1 MGVHTTFVRS
11 VDLDEWT
18 QRQIDA
24 MRLGGNA
31 NCGAYLR
38 KHGFSD
44 MHGKVEKKYK
54 SKASQAYRAEL
65 AKLVEAQAAK
75 RGEMTNATATDE
87 SNLLLENLSVA
98 DQKEQQDL
106 ARQTIAAAASAAKT
120 SAPVLPTAK
129 LASQL
134 PGAKGRLATPPSSG
148 NGPKLVLR
156 KLSSG
161 ASSTTSAGKNLLK
174 KKKPTST
181 VAKLRVNKLSTT
193 ANDDAG
199 FDDIDATPP
208 PEEPKVEAP
217 PVPAPVVVPVVPPPV
232 ASPKPPVSP
241 ASAPPK
247 AATMDE
253 SMAKLKAMNN
263 DFFAGM

>member
-31 NCGAYLR
+31 NCRTYFR
-38 KHGFSD
+38 KHGVTD
-44 MHGKVEKKYK
+44 MHGNIEKKYN
-54 SKASQAYRAEL
+54 SKAAKAYRVEL
-65 AKLVEAQAAK
+65 SKLVDAQAAQ
-75 RGEMTNATATDE
+75 RGEVVEGSAAAEDAGNALQ
-87 SNLLLENLSVA
+87 NLNLSEE
-98 DQKEQQDL
+98 QEQQL
-106 ARQTIAAAASAAKT
+106 QARQAIAAAKNAI
-120 SAPVLPTAK
+120 PVQPKAK

-134 PGAKGRLATPPSSG
+134 PGAGKLATPPNSG

-161 ASSTTSAGKNLLK
+161 ASSASSTGKNLLK
-174 KKKPTST
+174 KKKPTSS
-181 VAKLRVNKLSTT
+181 VSKLRVNKLSTGT
-193 ANDDAG
+193 NDAG
-199 FDDIDATPP
+199 FADIGAEPP
-208 PEEPKVEAP
+208 VVEEEAKSELPPKAPVVAPAPIAPAP
-217 PVPAPVVVPVVPPPV
+217 PVPTPAPQPP
-232 ASPKPPVSP
+232 SP
-241 ASAPPK
+241 ASPQKA